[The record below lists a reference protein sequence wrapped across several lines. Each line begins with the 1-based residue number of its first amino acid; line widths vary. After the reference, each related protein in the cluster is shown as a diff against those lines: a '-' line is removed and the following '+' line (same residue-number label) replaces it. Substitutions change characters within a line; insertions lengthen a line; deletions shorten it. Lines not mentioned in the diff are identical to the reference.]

1 MNEMKLIDQ
10 SNCLKKYKMVKKT
23 WSCIEISMSHD
34 FSSIKIQM
42 MKKRV
47 QNKAGWNTF
56 NQNDFM
62 VRIENKYYIL
72 CD

>member
-10 SNCLKKYKMVKKT
+10 SNCLKKYKTLKKT

-47 QNKAGWNTF
+47 
-56 NQNDFM
+56 
-62 VRIENKYYIL
+62 
-72 CD
+72 